1 MRKLTCIATLAI
13 AVIGLT
19 GCQKEEPSAADK
31 LKEKSTQ
38 AAASARDAVG
48 STSQAAREA
57 AKTRDQDL
65 DLELD

>member
-13 AVIGLT
+13 AVLGLT

-31 LKEKSTQ
+31 LKEKSAQ
-38 AAASARDAVG
+38 AAAAREAVG